1 MECSI
6 WRERVLQNTFLS
18 VRLPPST
25 FRRAGRPQFVQRA
38 LPTHVFACSP
48 PPFSDPPARSAA
60 RPPRSPRGR
69 SGSTHRARV
78 DPGLFPA
85 RIPRL
90 GACPRGSRATRGCRS
105 RRCARD
111 RRTAARA
118 AASPRAPRAL
128 PEPSTARYARPR
140 GSKMR
145 KRPLGKTNNTR
156 FTRKNEKLAN
166 ALRRRR

>member
-1 MECSI
+1 MSAGI
-6 WRERVLQNTFLS
+6 WRERVLQNTFFVGSLTP
-18 VRLPPST
+18 LHIPP
-25 FRRAGRPQFVQRA
+25 RGRPQFVQRA

-60 RPPRSPRGR
+60 RPPRSPRRR

-78 DPGLFPA
+78 DLGLFPA

-111 RRTAARA
+111 RHTVARA

-140 GSKMR
+140 GSKNA
-145 KRPLGKTNNTR
+145 KTPLGKTNNTR